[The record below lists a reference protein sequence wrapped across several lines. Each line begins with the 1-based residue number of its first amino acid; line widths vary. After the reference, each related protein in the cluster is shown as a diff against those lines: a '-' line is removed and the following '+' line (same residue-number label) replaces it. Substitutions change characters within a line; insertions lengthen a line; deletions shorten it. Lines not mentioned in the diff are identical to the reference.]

1 MADWVTISALATAG
15 GTLVLA
21 GATFA
26 SVRSANRAARVAE
39 QSMLVGLR
47 PLLMPSRMTD
57 EQQKIGFVDHW
68 FVAPGGG
75 GIAEVTD
82 QAIYLAFGV
91 RNAGSG
97 IAVLHGWYLYLGMEI
112 MGAAASNRAPLD
124 QFHMLTRD
132 LYIPPNDIGFWQ
144 GALREPSA
152 AEFVAARNAI
162 TARERLVIDV
172 LYGDHEGGQRVIT
185 RFSMTPRE
193 DGAGWMV
200 SAARHWNIDR
210 ADPR

>member
-39 QSMLVGLR
+39 QPMLAGLR

-82 QAIYLAFGV
+82 EAVYLAFGV

-97 IAVLHGWYLYLGMEI
+97 IAVLHGWYLYLGIEI
-112 MGAAASNRAPLD
+112 MGAAATTRAPLD

-132 LYIPPNDIGFWQ
+132 LYIPSNDIGFWQ
-144 GALREPSA
+144 GALR
-152 AEFVAARNAI
+152 
-162 TARERLVIDV
+162 
-172 LYGDHEGGQRVIT
+172 
-185 RFSMTPRE
+185 
-193 DGAGWMV
+193 
-200 SAARHWNIDR
+200 
-210 ADPR
+210 